1 MLCKRTMRAA
11 LAPVI
16 GLFGVLLAM
25 SAGAAIDLG
34 ERQGFISADPPNFD
48 QNPPNR
54 YAAETISIAQC
65 QRQGARCAAYRVAAT
80 VGALRLTA
88 TTDILLPTGTQY
100 YVRYNFTGG
109 WFATDLVSG
118 TSPDVSDLDVTP
130 AGGSETGTTAV
141 AYRGEADD
149 NTVIFQLAEDLE
161 LPKGS
166 MFELDLSG
174 MADDVSTENINELL
188 GNFNITGTG
197 SATAE
202 MAVYASL
209 TGAVDESGA
218 LFEAGPAVIIQV
230 DRVVGADVEPMVDV
244 AYVSTLDTDG
254 GPFRRFLPNGMGG
267 KNVGVLAEVTSV
279 VNQTGSRL
287 WSSANGY
294 RNASTGRRINN
305 SIVASI
311 SAVASSD
318 PGNFAIVSAGGD
330 LIPGNKKPWRVSSDA
345 DCGDGE
351 LTLGVAGGDIEVHED
366 DPDGRSGHLSAGD
379 PTPAGVASANR
390 ASGTA
395 GFSVGTGY
403 FCVLAAGNDNA
414 IPEVGDPTTM
424 DAYSLMVHPQLAN
437 ADDKAFKPGAV
448 GPKAAGAID
457 RDGTTVHLTYLSTHE
472 AYNQRLVIVNR
483 GSDAAQ
489 FWVDDASFNLED
501 GVTLISN
508 TLQGMVPGNGRLVLR
523 VQDEV
528 TLDGRTRGAAT
539 INVASPTRDIDVMTI
554 QVHPGTGQIDT
565 TVYQHAD
572 E

>member
-34 ERQGFISADPPNFD
+34 ERQGFISVDPPNFD

-65 QRQGARCAAYRVAAT
+65 QRQGARCSAYRVAAS
-80 VGALRLTA
+80 VGDLMLTA
-88 TTDILLPTGTQY
+88 TTDILLPSGTTY
-100 YVRYNFTGG
+100 YVRYNFAGG
-109 WFATDLVSG
+109 WFATNLTAG

-130 AGGSETGTTAV
+130 TGGNATGTQAI

-149 NTVIFQLAEDLE
+149 NTVIFQLEGDSA
-161 LPKGS
+161 LPKGT

-174 MADDVSTENINELL
+174 MADDASTEEVNELL

-197 SATAE
+197 NATAE

-244 AYVSTLDTDG
+244 ANVSTLETDG
-254 GPFRRFLPNGMGG
+254 GPFRRFVPGGMGG
-267 KNVGVLAEVTSV
+267 SDAGVLAEVTSV
-279 VNQTGSRL
+279 VNKVGSPA
-287 WSSANGY
+287 WGANGY
-294 RNASTGRRINN
+294 RNASTGRPVAD

-345 DCGDGE
+345 DCGNGA
-351 LTLGVAGGDIEVHED
+351 LTLGVAGADIEAHED
-366 DPDGRSGHLSAGD
+366 DPDGRSGHLAAGD

-414 IPEVGDPTTM
+414 IPEVGDPMTM

-457 RDGTTVHLTYLSTHE
+457 RNGTTVHLTYLSTHE

-483 GSDAAQ
+483 GGDAAQ
-489 FWVDDASFNLED
+489 FWVDDDSFNLED
-501 GVTLISN
+501 GVTLMSN
-508 TLQGMVPGNGRLVLR
+508 TLQGMVPANGRLVLR

>member
-174 MADDVSTENINELL
+174 MADDLGTEEVNELL